1 MKISSLKLNN
11 YKSIRE
17 MNLSFKD
24 INILIG
30 ANGAGKSNLISFFS
44 LLNRIIDKN
53 LQSTI
58 ARSGGADN
66 LLYFGRK
73 ISPDLKSEITF
84 KNIFDSPFIEGK
96 QEYLNNYSLT
106 LEPNNEDSFFFA
118 EERIGFKQPD
128 HEWKNEHLGVG
139 HNESKLLEQKKLKAK
154 QKGYA
159 GISEY
164 IHKAFEGFKVYH
176 FHDTSNN
183 SPVKQISDIH
193 DNYSLREDGANLAS
207 FLFRLQK
214 QHKINYKRIEST
226 IRLIAPYFD
235 RFELRATAMNPE
247 KIRLEWREKDS
258 DKYFN
263 ASHLSDGT
271 LRMICLTTLLLQP
284 DPPNTVIIDEPELG
298 LHPYSINVLAGM
310 IKSISKKIQVIMS
323 TQSVTLVNQF
333 TPEDI
338 IIVDR
343 KDGQSVFKHIEESQL
358 KNWLEDYSVGDAWE
372 KNIIGGRP

>member
-1 MKISSLKLNN
+1 MKISKLELNN

-44 LLNRIIDKN
+44 LLNKIIDKN
-53 LQSTI
+53 LQASI
-58 ARSGGADN
+58 ARAGGADN

-73 ISPDLKSEITF
+73 ISPNLNAEITF
-84 KNIFDSPFIEGK
+84 KNEFFDGINQVTE
-96 QEYLNNYSLT
+96 EYFNNYSLT

-118 EERIGFKQPD
+118 KEEIGFKQPNKD
-128 HEWKNEHLGVG
+128 WKTEFLGIG
-139 HNESKLLEQKKLKAK
+139 HIESKLLEQKKIKK
-154 QKGYA
+154 SQKGYA

-164 IHKAFEGFKVYH
+164 IHKAFEEFKIYH
-176 FHDTSNN
+176 FHDTSHN
-183 SPVKQISDIH
+183 SPIKQISDIH
-193 DNYSLREDGANLAS
+193 DNYYLREDGANLAS
-207 FLFRLQK
+207 FLFRLEK
-214 QHKINYKRIEST
+214 QNKINYKKIEST

-235 RFELRATAMNPE
+235 RFELRPTAMNPD
-247 KIRLEWREKDS
+247 KIRLEWREKGS
-258 DKYFN
+258 EKYFN

-284 DPPNTVIIDEPELG
+284 EPPSTIIIDEPELG
-298 LHPYSINVLAGM
+298 LHPYSINILSSM
-310 IKSISKKIQVIMS
+310 IKSISKRIQVIMS

-333 TPEDI
+333 TPENI
-338 IIVDR
+338 IVVDR
-343 KDGQSVFKHIEESQL
+343 KDGQSVFKHIEEKEL